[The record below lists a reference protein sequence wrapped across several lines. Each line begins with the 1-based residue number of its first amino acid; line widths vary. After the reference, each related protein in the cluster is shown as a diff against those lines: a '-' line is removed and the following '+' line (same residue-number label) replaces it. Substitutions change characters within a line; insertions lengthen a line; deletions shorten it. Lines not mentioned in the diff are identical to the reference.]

1 MTKGKGLGNAL
12 AGTGGL
18 PALSEFSYPDGSG
31 CKAPAQAAV
40 TEKCSAGVNDKF
52 AESLLCIAA
61 LACGVKFEVPGG
73 MPKNATKEVAKR
85 ERSESRKHV
94 NVLRLEAGNNLT
106 LSDVA
111 HGAQLPKG
119 YVTRKSTPPFRS
131 FVRTAERTT
140 VMDEVRSVDASR
152 EASATSREASR

>member
-1 MTKGKGLGNAL
+1 
-12 AGTGGL
+12 
-18 PALSEFSYPDGSG
+18 
-31 CKAPAQAAV
+31 
-40 TEKCSAGVNDKF
+40 
-52 AESLLCIAA
+52 
-61 LACGVKFEVPGG
+61 

-131 FVRTAERTT
+131 FVRAAERTT

-152 EASATSREASR
+152 EASANSREASR